1 MQTSNSGPFKIPRF
15 GATGFRLSEELL
27 ESLRQKVESRFYD
40 RPEVIEVIARAIL
53 CSRGVYL

>member
-1 MQTSNSGPFKIPRF
+1 MTPTVQPIPATRF
-15 GATGFRLSEELL
+15 GATGFRLSEQLI
-27 ESLRQKVESRFYD
+27 ESLRQKVDSRYYD

>member
-1 MQTSNSGPFKIPRF
+1 MSPALQTMPRP
-15 GATGFRLSEELL
+15 GATGFRLSEELIAA
-27 ESLRQKVESRFYD
+27 LRQRIDSRFYD